1 MKDRMEIQQLRK
13 MGKREL
19 VRLVQDCD
27 NENRKLAEESERKQN
42 RIQDLEQRLVGLQ
55 EQIADMED
63 KQIKMQLKYQ
73 EPGSL
78 ADSMIQVNGVIAAAQ
93 NAAGQYLERI
103 REMESARQAETEE
116 ILTMARLEAK
126 RILSK
131 AKTGAAQI
139 REASA
144 NVLKSLQTE
153 IDRMLLGAR
162 GEYEQKTA
170 GETPA
175 FGAEAAVNTDVCI
188 NADTLQKPCMQPIG
202 DEAEKVPHLNDIL
215 YPAETEKQGTAG
227 GEAMTPKEKMAP
239 DETEGLVDE
248 LSEEIQSVI
257 NDLTYKTQHL
267 GEHLKNAD

>member
-27 NENRKLAEESERKQN
+27 NENRKLAEENERKQN
-42 RIQDLEQRLVGLQ
+42 RIQELEQRLAGLQ
-55 EQIADMED
+55 GQIADMED
-63 KQIKMQLKYQ
+63 KQTKMQLMYQ

-103 REMESARQAETEE
+103 REMESAKQEETEE
-116 ILTMARLEAK
+116 ILAMARLEAK
-126 RILSK
+126 RIISK

-139 REASA
+139 QEASA
-144 NVLKSLQTE
+144 NVLQSLQTE

-162 GEYEQKTA
+162 GEYEQKIA

-175 FGAEAAVNTDVCI
+175 FGAEASIHTDVCI
-188 NADTLQKPCMQPIG
+188 NADTLQKPFIQPIE

-215 YPAETEKQGTAG
+215 YPAATEKQGASG
-227 GEAMTPKEKMAP
+227 GEAMATAERMAP
-239 DETEGLVDE
+239 DGTEGFVDE
-248 LSEEIQSVI
+248 LSEEIKSVI

-267 GEHLKNAD
+267 EKQLKNAD